1 MGENLTFSIG
11 DSGRSLELPSHWQSL
26 ETLPED
32 TPGTVA
38 FGYRSAGSYAVVTLG
53 PLDGQM
59 MPVDRDEVVEG
70 IQPALDEAG
79 ATLVEADAGETPGGD
94 LAVYT
99 IVESDAED
107 AQDTEDT
114 EDTEATEDAG
124 DSEDTEAGAED
135 GVQFSLT
142 LNLAI
147 DNGEYLQPF
156 LVQGYFTSTGD
167 DEQALD
173 QARDIAGRV
182 ITA

>member
-99 IVESDAED
+99 IVETDAEDAED

-114 EDTEATEDAG
+114 G

>member
-70 IQPALDEAG
+70 IQPALVEAG

-94 LAVYT
+94 LAGYT
-99 IVESDAED
+99 IVESDAEG

-114 EDTEATEDAG
+114 G

-135 GVQFSLT
+135 GVEFSLT

>member
-114 EDTEATEDAG
+114 E
-124 DSEDTEAGAED
+124 AGAED

>member
-114 EDTEATEDAG
+114 G

>member
-99 IVESDAED
+99 IVESDVED

-114 EDTEATEDAG
+114 
-124 DSEDTEAGAED
+124 EDTEAGAED

>member
-114 EDTEATEDAG
+114 EATG